1 MNKEAIVEA
10 ASKLENTH
18 DLLILLNKIKMDEL
32 GDKGHPFTM
41 PQLNYYINPIR
52 NKKSYRTFRIPKKSG
67 GFREISAPK
76 AILKSL
82 LTYTNRILQ
91 AQYEAPGYVTGF
103 VPGKSVVDNAEKHI
117 GRNYIFNIDLQDFFP
132 SIAKSRVW
140 ATLKLPPYKFNDNI
154 ADAIAGLCCTEI
166 VIDGETRRALP
177 QGSPCSPILTNIV
190 CRNLDRLLNKLAK
203 KFNLTY
209 SRYADD
215 ITFSSNHNV
224 YQKDSEFRKE
234 LKDIIQKQHFTI
246 NNKKT
251 RLQKKN
257 QRQEVTGLVVSD
269 RVNVV
274 KDYVRDIDNL
284 LHIWERYGETDAY
297 ARFLNHYSPKLNL
310 KHRKPNMPSIIQGK
324 LHYLKMVK
332 GADNEVWRR
341 LQRRYNL
348 LTGTNTTTKD
358 ENANIKYI
366 YSIPDFEDKVGTK
379 LIVTLGSND
388 NVYCSFTV
396 NDKKT
401 SVNLSKYVKTR
412 LKNIVSEN
420 NQDLFNKFITNCIL
434 IFYEK
439 DGACY
444 WKIERKR
451 KHSAIINIDDWY
463 LDLLLHEIEEVTI
476 EPNESSDTPTDDTNT
491 SKATTDEILD
501 ELVDSGFDLNILDK
515 WDKIKSS

>member
-1 MNKEAIVEA
+1 MNKEAIVEE
-10 ASKLENTH
+10 ASKLESTH

-32 GDKGHPFTM
+32 GDKGYPFTM

-52 NKKSYRTFRIPKKSG
+52 NKKSYRNFRIPKKSG
-67 GFREISAPK
+67 GYREISAPK

-82 LTYTNRILQ
+82 LTYTNKILQ
-91 AQYEAPGYVTGF
+91 ALYEAPGSITGF
-103 VPGKSVVDNAEKHI
+103 VTGKSVVDNAEKHI

-132 SIAKSRVW
+132 SISKSRVW
-140 ATLKLPPYKFNDNI
+140 ATLKLPPYKFNDTI

-190 CRNLDRLLNKLAK
+190 CRNLDRQLNKLAK
-203 KFNLTY
+203 KYNLTY

-224 YQKDSEFRKE
+224 YQKDSEFRQE
-234 LKDIIQKQHFTI
+234 LDDIIKKQNFSI
-246 NNKKT
+246 NSKKT
-251 RLQKKN
+251 RLQQKN
-257 QRQEVTGLVVSD
+257 HRQEVTGLVVSD
-269 RVNVV
+269 RVNVT
-274 KDYVRDIDNL
+274 KDYVRDIDNIL
-284 LHIWERYGETDAY
+284 YIWDHYSEDDAY
-297 ARFLNHYSPKLNL
+297 ARFLTHYSPKHNL
-310 KHRKPNMPSIIQGK
+310 KHRIPNLSSIIQGR
-324 LHYLKMVK
+324 LNYLKMVK

-341 LQRRYNL
+341 LQRKFNK
-348 LTGTNTTTKD
+348 LTGTNKSSND

-366 YSIPDFEDKVGTK
+366 YSIPDFEKKVETQI
-379 LIVTLGSND
+379 IVTLGSND
-388 NVYCSFTV
+388 NVYCYFTI
-396 NDKKT
+396 NNYKT

-420 NQDLFNKFITNCIL
+420 NQDLLKRFMANCIL

-439 DGACY
+439 EGSCY
-444 WKIERKR
+444 WKIERRR
-451 KHSAIINIDDWY
+451 KHSMISDPKDFDLN
-463 LDLLLHEIEEVTI
+463 LLLLKIEEVTL
-476 EPNESSDTPTDDTNT
+476 EPKKSSIAQTDNT
-491 SKATTDEILD
+491 STSKSTTDEILD